1 MNLNTFVRQGVF
13 ENKDLIGVVANR
25 LKNANLI
32 EKAKVF
38 PYQLLT
44 AWLSISEEVPRPV
57 KDALQDAMEIATRNV
72 PQINGQVYVFPL
84 IADVAGGRFSQNHWM
99 NEIQQMRI

>member
-57 KDALQDAMEIATRNV
+57 KDALQDAMEIAIRNV
-72 PQINGQVYVFPL
+72 PQINGQVYVFQL
-84 IADVAGGRFSQNHWM
+84 IAAVAGGRFSQNHWM